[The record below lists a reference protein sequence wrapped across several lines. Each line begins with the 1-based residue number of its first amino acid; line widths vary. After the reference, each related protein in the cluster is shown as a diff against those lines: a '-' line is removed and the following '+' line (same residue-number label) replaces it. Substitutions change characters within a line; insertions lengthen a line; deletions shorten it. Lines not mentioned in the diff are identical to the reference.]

1 MLKFPFFKKCNL
13 SQLTL
18 EVNWVCR
25 PKVKT
30 RNVKQQS
37 ERAVFLSF
45 LQIIL
50 RLGNLKIGCLVS
62 FKIQLVLD
70 SRSNS

>member
-37 ERAVFLSF
+37 ERAVF
-45 LQIIL
+45 
-50 RLGNLKIGCLVS
+50 
-62 FKIQLVLD
+62 FKF
-70 SRSNS
+70 SSNNTLFGKPKNWMSCIFQNSTGVGL